1 MDTKRDADRGG
12 RRTSNLIT
20 DRAAVGRR
28 DNALWLAKSAVAGL
42 VFFLTINL
50 LVAAAL
56 RFGFSFQ
63 ANHLDDLF
71 GSVLV
76 TILVFWAGTSHLRAT
91 RANAQSNR
99 IVTAAAE
106 GIVVADARGGL
117 IAFAN
122 GAAVEMLRIPPD
134 KVVGASFFDYIDAA
148 ERQSVAVLMNKW
160 RSGDFGMQ
168 RFTQRFCCGDGSE
181 IWALVSVVTLFDE
194 KGKYSGTLAMMTDI
208 SAVKSAEQAARES
221 EMRWNLAL
229 EASRQGVFDVDCKTN
244 KIYSS
249 PRLKEILGYSEQDDV
264 SDDASWQ
271 RRIHP
276 DDRARVGAALDAY
289 LSRQSSNFNL
299 EYRLKVNGDETW
311 VAARGK
317 AAFDADGR
325 PIRMVGSVD
334 DITDRKKAELE
345 LYHAKESAERANS
358 AKSEFLANMSHEI
371 RTPLNGVI
379 GMTELAL
386 DTELDPEQ
394 REYLQTIELSAS
406 TLLKVINDILDFS
419 KIEAGR
425 IELDSSE
432 FNLRDCLEET
442 LKTLALRADEKGVE
456 LLCDIAPEVPHWIA
470 SDAVR
475 LGQIILN
482 LVGNAIKFTAEGEV
496 ALQVKA
502 EEGDG
507 ESRTLHFTVSDTG
520 IGIAE
525 EKQKVI
531 FEPFTQADNSTTRDY
546 GGTGLGLTITAR
558 LVSMMGGRIWL
569 ESAPGKGSK
578 FHFTIQVRAVRQT
591 PAVETTV
598 DADGLRKLRVLVVDD
613 NSTNRRILQDM
624 LRRWEVDTTVVESAA
639 WALKELI
646 TAREQNRCFQVVLT
660 DMQMPGMDGFHLV
673 EEIRRDPGL
682 AKTSIMM
689 LSSAH
694 RGGFAEQCR
703 ALGITSYLFKP
714 IRKKELLSAL
724 LGILRPEMSPPRQVP
739 VAEQNQPADL
749 TGASILLAEDN
760 RVNQTVAVR
769 MLNKMG
775 HTVTIA
781 NTGIEVLAQLEAG
794 TFDLVLMDVQ
804 MPGMDGFTATRAIRR
819 FTVEKRA
826 RVPIVAMTA
835 HAMRGDRE
843 RCLEAGMNGYIAKPI
858 KAAELRSVIED
869 VLPLRHGKREKAV
882 AAAKGSSVSVPE
894 VALDRAL
901 LLSRLGGDEAL
912 AQEVIGIFISEAPT
926 SLQKMHDALGE
937 ANAREIER
945 IAHGL
950 KGELGYLGV
959 AEVSRAAGE
968 LERAGHNGD
977 LDRAG
982 VLFAAF
988 EVAMSSLIETL
999 RKSDLGLEGGA
1010 S

>member
-1 MDTKRDADRGG
+1 M
-12 RRTSNLIT
+12 RTSNLIT
-20 DRAAVGRR
+20 DRAALGRR
-28 DNALWLAKSAVAGL
+28 DAAVWLAKGAFAGL
-42 VFFLTINL
+42 AFFLAINL

-56 RFGFSFQ
+56 HFRSSLQ
-63 ANHLDDLF
+63 VSHLDDLF
-71 GSVLV
+71 GSLLV
-76 TILVFWAGTSHLRAT
+76 AALVFWAGTSNLRAI

-106 GIVVADARGGL
+106 GIMIVDARGGL

-122 GAAVEMLRIPPD
+122 GAAVEMLRVPAD
-134 KVVGASFFDYIDAA
+134 KIIGTSFFDYVDPDD
-148 ERQSVAVLMNKW
+148 RQAVAVHMNRR
-160 RSGDFGMQ
+160 RSGDSGMR
-168 RFTQRFCCGDGSE
+168 RFTQRFCCGDGSA
-181 IWALVSVVTLFDE
+181 IWALVSAVTLFDG

-208 SAVKSAEQAARES
+208 SAVKTAEQAARES

-249 PRLKEILGYSEQDDV
+249 PRLKEILGYTENDDV

-271 RRIHP
+271 TRIHP
-276 DDRARVGAALDAY
+276 DDRARVAASLDDY
-289 LSRQSSNFNL
+289 LSRRSSNFNV
-299 EYRLKVNGDETW
+299 EYRLKLDDGEKW

-317 AAFDADGR
+317 AAFDVEGR

-334 DITDRKKAELE
+334 DITDRKIAELE
-345 LYHAKESAERANS
+345 LYTAKESAERANS

-386 DTELDPEQ
+386 DTSLDPEQ
-394 REYLQTIELSAS
+394 REYLQTIELSAG

-425 IELDSSE
+425 IELDAIE
-432 FNLRDCLEET
+432 FNLRDCVEET
-442 LKTLALRADEKGVE
+442 LKTLALRADEKGIE
-456 LLCDIAPEVPHWIA
+456 LLCDIAPEVPRWIA

-482 LVGNAIKFTAEGEV
+482 LVGNAIKFTAQGEV
-496 ALQVKA
+496 ALQVRA
-502 EEGDG
+502 EKEDG
-507 ESRTLHFTVSDTG
+507 EYRTLRFTVSDTG
-520 IGIAE
+520 IGIQPD
-525 EKQKVI
+525 KQKLI

-558 LVSMMGGRIWL
+558 LVSMMGGAIWL
-569 ESAPGKGSK
+569 ESDPGKGSK
-578 FHFTIQVRAVRQT
+578 FHFTIQVRAVPRT
-591 PAVETTV
+591 PAVETLV
-598 DADGLRKLRVLVVDD
+598 DADGLCKLRVLVVDD
-613 NSTNRRILQDM
+613 NSTNRRILQEM

-639 WALKELI
+639 RALKELSA
-646 TAREQNRCFQVVLT
+646 AREQNRGFQVVLT
-660 DMQMPGMDGFHLV
+660 DMQMPEMDGFHLV
-673 EEIRRDPGL
+673 EEIRRNPGL

-694 RGGFAEQCR
+694 HGGFAEQCR

-724 LGILRPEMSPPRQVP
+724 LGIIRPDMGPPRSIP
-739 VAEQNQPADL
+739 VAQLNQPADL
-749 TGASILLAEDN
+749 GGAKILLAEDN

-775 HTVTIA
+775 HSVTIA
-781 NTGIEVLAQLEAG
+781 NTGFEVLALLESG

-804 MPGMDGFTATRAIRR
+804 MPGMDGFTATRAIRGSR
-819 FTVEKRA
+819 TTSA
-826 RVPIVAMTA
+826 QVPIIAMTA

-843 RCLEAGMNGYIAKPI
+843 RCLDAGMNGYIAKPI
-858 KAAELRSVIED
+858 RATELRAVIDEA
-869 VLPLRHGKREKAV
+869 LPLHHFGPEKAGANV
-882 AAAKGSSVSVPE
+882 DGSNVP
-894 VALDRAL
+894 ALEFAFDQEL
-901 LLSRLGGDEAL
+901 LLSRLGGDEVL
-912 AQEVIGIFISEAPT
+912 AQEVIGIFVSEAPA
-926 SLQKMHDALGE
+926 SLQKMQEALKE
-937 ANAREIER
+937 SNAREIER

-959 AEVSRAAGE
+959 EKVSVTAGE
-968 LERAGHNGD
+968 LERAAHNGD
-977 LDRAG
+977 LDLAG
-982 VLFAAF
+982 QLFASF
-988 EVAMSSLIETL
+988 EPAISSLVEAL
-999 RKSDLGLEGGA
+999 RRPA
-1010 S
+1010 SRPASGTSIG

>member
-1 MDTKRDADRGG
+1 MDTKKDAGRGG

-28 DNALWLAKSAVAGL
+28 DNAIWLAKSAVAGF
-42 VFFLTINL
+42 VFFMTINL
-50 LVAAAL
+50 LVSAAL
-56 RFGFSFQ
+56 HFGFFFQ

-76 TILVFWAGTSHLRAT
+76 AALVFWAGTSNLRAI

-106 GIVVADARGGL
+106 GIMVVDARGGL

-122 GAAVEMLRIPPD
+122 GAAVEMLRVPVD
-134 KVVGASFFDYIDAA
+134 KIIGTSFFDYVDAE
-148 ERQSVAVLMNKW
+148 ERQAAAVHLNRR
-160 RSGDFGMQ
+160 RSGDSGMQ

-181 IWALVSVVTLFDE
+181 IWALVSAVTLFDE
-194 KGKYSGTLAMMTDI
+194 RGKYSGTLAMMTDI
-208 SAVKSAEQAARES
+208 TAVKSAEHAAREN

-244 KIYSS
+244 KVYSS
-249 PRLKEILGYSEQDDV
+249 PRLREILGYAEQDDV

-271 RRIHP
+271 RRIHV
-276 DDRARVGAALDAY
+276 DDRTRVAAALDDY
-289 LSRQSSNFNL
+289 LSRRSSNFNI
-299 EYRLKVNGDETW
+299 EYRLKLDDGEKW
-311 VAARGK
+311 VVARGK
-317 AAFDADGR
+317 AAFDAEGR

-334 DITDRKKAELE
+334 DITDRKVAELE

-386 DTELDPEQ
+386 DTELDSEQ
-394 REYLQTIELSAS
+394 REYLDTIELSAS

-425 IELDSSE
+425 IELEASE

-496 ALQVKA
+496 ALQVRA
-502 EEGDG
+502 EEGEG
-507 ESRTLHFTVSDTG
+507 EYRTLGITVSDTG
-520 IGIAE
+520 IGIPE
-525 EKQKVI
+525 EKQKLI
-531 FEPFTQADNSTTRDY
+531 FDPFTQADNSTTRDY

-569 ESAPGKGSK
+569 ESAPGRGSK
-578 FHFTIQVRAVRQT
+578 FHFTIQVRAVPRT
-591 PAVETTV
+591 PAVEMLL
-598 DADGLRKLRVLVVDD
+598 DAEGLRKLRVLVVDD
-613 NSTNRRILQDM
+613 NSTNRRILQEM

-639 WALKELI
+639 RALKELI
-646 TAREQNRCFQVVLT
+646 AAREQNRGFQVVLT
-660 DMQMPGMDGFHLV
+660 DMQMPEMDGFHLV

-694 RGGFAEQCR
+694 HGGFAEQCR
-703 ALGITSYLFKP
+703 TLGITSYLFKP

-724 LGILRPEMSPPRQVP
+724 LGILRPEMNPPRPVP
-739 VAEQNQPADL
+739 VAELNQPGDL
-749 TGASILLAEDN
+749 AGAKILLAEDN

-769 MLNKMG
+769 MLSKLG

-781 NTGIEVLAQLEAG
+781 NTGIEVLAQLETG

-819 FTVEKRA
+819 FTVEKSA
-826 RVPIVAMTA
+826 RVPIIAMTA

-858 KAAELRSVIED
+858 KAAELRAVID
-869 VLPLRHGKREKAV
+869 DALPRRQVEREKPGAE
-882 AAAKGSSVSVPE
+882 ANGSNVPAPE
-894 VALDRAL
+894 FALDRAL

-912 AQEVIGIFISEAPT
+912 AQEVIGIFISEAPG
-926 SLQKMHDALGE
+926 SLQKMQAALSE

-950 KGELGYLGV
+950 KGELGYLGM
-959 AEVSRAAGE
+959 AEVSRTAGD

-982 VLFAAF
+982 LLFASF
-988 EVAMSSLIETL
+988 EVAMSSLIEAL
-999 RKSDLGLEGGA
+999 RKPASMGGTG
-1010 S
+1010 